1 MSNTVWYP
9 IFPEGYDPGSRESQS
24 FVANEVKWGSSTP
37 GTSAGVVTWSFAT
50 LNLSVQPDE
59 VTYSAMPSFFQDEVR
74 AAFDAWEAVSDIDF
88 LEVPDA
94 SNVNIRVGVGSIDGF
109 GGTLGVAHSSF
120 NVNSSG
126 YNTFSQVHII
136 MDSSDYSFTFDS
148 SEFYTTTLHEIG
160 HAIGLGHEDD
170 VPSIMGTFANSSIN
184 GLTLDDINGAQAIYG
199 GSVTNQGDNDD
210 IFPSTPGTNG
220 SISVP
225 GTESGTINFQT
236 DSDFFAVDL
245 VAGRQY
251 QFDLIGGTL
260 GQPLFSLYG
269 PTTGD
274 FVPPISLSFDFEG
287 VDKRIFFVAETTGT
301 HYVGV
306 FGNNLTVGTYTLT
319 VADIGASVPGVTIS
333 EGAGDAAANTSTT
346 HTIIPGDSF
355 EGTLSSA
362 SDQDW
367 VQIDLLPGRFYTFEL
382 QGVDSD
388 GGTLADPFLI
398 LRDGDGVFILQSD
411 DEDGTRDS
419 SITYFVQDI
428 GPHYINVRTF
438 GDGGGTYTVV
448 TSPNERNENDPVPVL
463 TIPGITVE
471 EGTSDAAGNATTTD
485 TLISGD
491 TFSGSL
497 DTTADQD
504 WISIQLT
511 AGTTYTFDLQGKSS
525 DGGTLADGF
534 LVLRDADG
542 NFVSQDDDSG
552 TGTDARLTF
561 TPSSTANYFI
571 TVRTFGAEGGTYALV
586 TSPEERTEGD
596 PTQPAQPT
604 EPEPEP
610 VPTIP
615 GITVLEGDEDT
626 LGSVD
631 TDVTLISGDTFA
643 GELDP
648 GSDKDWVGIQLTAGT
663 TYTFDMEGLDTDA
676 GTLVDPFLVLRNST
690 GGFVAQDD
698 DGGEKLNAQ
707 IVFTPNSS
715 GTYYL
720 EARNFDGETGTY
732 RLSTSPE
739 ERTAEDGDGDGNP
752 TPNPDPTPDTG
763 VPVASLTVDEEGDD
777 VPASTETP
785 ISLVGG
791 DTFFGDLDTVADRDW
806 VAIELDAGT
815 RYRFDV
821 QGTDVGSVPGG
832 AVDATFLVLRD
843 SSGAFLEQDDGNNI
857 TSLARIFYTPPTSGT
872 YYLEV
877 RTFGSEGG
885 RYVLSSLPE
894 ERTSTDPIPVG
905 VQSLQ
910 EGSSDSYSSSQ
921 VTASAQLE
929 FDQMQMDLN

>member
-9 IFPEGYDPGSRESQS
+9 IFPDGYDPKGRESQS
-24 FVANEVKWGSSTP
+24 FVLNQVKWGSSTP
-37 GTSAGVVTWSFAT
+37 GTSGGMVTWSFAT
-50 LNLSVQPDE
+50 SNLSVQPSD
-59 VTYSAMPSFFQDEVR
+59 VTFQTMPVFFQDEVR
-74 AAFDAWEAVSDIDF
+74 AAFDAWQAVSNIDF
-88 LEVPDA
+88 VEVSDG
-94 SNVNIRVGVGSIDGF
+94 SNVDIRVGVGAIDGS

-120 NVNSSG
+120 TVNLG
-126 YNTFSQVHII
+126 AYNTFSQVHII
-136 MDSSDYSFTFDS
+136 MDSSDYNSSFDS

-160 HAIGLGHEDD
+160 HAIGLGHEDFAT
-170 VPSIMGTFANSSIN
+170 SIMGTFANPSVK
-184 GLTLDDINGAQAIYG
+184 GLTSDDINGAQAIYG
-199 GSVTNQGDNDD
+199 NSLNPGTGDNDD
-210 IFPSTPGTNG
+210 IFPDSTATNG
-220 SISVP
+220 AISVP
-225 GTESGTINFQT
+225 GTVSGTANFPL
-236 DSDFFAVDL
+236 DDDFYAVDL

-251 QFDLIGGTL
+251 QFDVIGGTL
-260 GQPLFSLYG
+260 SQPILQLVD
-269 PTTGD
+269 PTFTKNLQLGYD
-274 FVPPISLSFDFEG
+274 DVEG
-287 VDKRIFFVAETTGT
+287 VDYRLSFVAQTTGT
-301 HYVGV
+301 YFIGV
-306 FGNNLTVGTYTLT
+306 RGNNNTFGTYTLT
-319 VADIGASVPGVTIS
+319 AADIGATVPGLIIS
-333 EGAGDAAANTSTT
+333 EGGNDALATTSTT
-346 HTIIPGDSF
+346 HAIVPGDSF
-355 EGTLSSA
+355 QGSLSNS

-367 VQIDLLPGRFYTFEL
+367 VKIDLLPRRFYTFEL
-382 QGVDSD
+382 KGADSG

-398 LRDGDGVFILQSD
+398 LRDAQGVFILQSD

-419 SITYFVQDI
+419 SISYFVQDI

-448 TSPNERNENDPVPVL
+448 TSPNERNENDPVPIV
-463 TIPGITVE
+463 TIPGIIVD
-471 EGTSDAAGNATTTD
+471 EGSSDAAGNSSTTD
-485 TLISGD
+485 TLVSGD
-491 TFSGSL
+491 TFNGSL

-525 DGGTLADGF
+525 DAGTLADGF

-561 TPSSTANYFI
+561 SPNSTATYFI
-571 TVRTFGAEGGTYALV
+571 TVRTFGAEGGTYTLV
-586 TSPEERTEGD
+586 TSPEERTEDD
-596 PTQPAQPT
+596 PSQPT

-615 GITVLEGDEDT
+615 GIVVAEGADDAPGSADT
-626 LGSVD
+626 A
-631 TDVTLISGDTFA
+631 VTLVSGDTFE
-643 GELDP
+643 GELES

-663 TYTFDMEGLDTDA
+663 AYTFDLEGQDTDG
-676 GTLVDPFLVLRNST
+676 GTLSDPFLVLRNSS
-690 GGFVAQDD
+690 GNFIAQDD

-707 IVFTPNSS
+707 ISFTPDSS

-732 RLSTSPE
+732 TLSTSPE
-739 ERTAEDGDGDGNP
+739 ERTADDGDGSL
-752 TPNPDPTPDTG
+752 TPDPTPDPDPTPNPG
-763 VPVASLTVDEEGDD
+763 VPVESLTVDEDGND

-791 DTFFGDLDTVADRDW
+791 DTFFGDLDNAGDRDW

-832 AVDATFLVLRD
+832 AVEATFLVLRD
-843 SSGAFLEQDDGNNI
+843 SSGNFLEQDDGNNI

-894 ERTSTDPIPVG
+894 ERTSTDPIPLG

-910 EGSSDSYSSSQ
+910 EAASEGYQSSGDADATE
-921 VTASAQLE
+921 VG
-929 FDQMQMDLN
+929 FVQMLADTY

>member
-9 IFPEGYDPGSRESQS
+9 IFPEGYDPGSSESQS

-37 GTSAGVVTWSFAT
+37 GSSGSIVTWSFAT
-50 LNLSVQPDE
+50 LNRSVQPDE
-59 VTYSAMPSFFQDEVR
+59 VTYSAIPSFFQDEVR

-88 LEVPDA
+88 LEVDDG
-94 SNVNIRVGVGSIDGF
+94 SNVNIRVGVGAVDGF

-136 MDSSDYSFTFDS
+136 MDSSDYKFTFDS
-148 SEFYTTTLHEIG
+148 SEFFTTTLHEIG

-170 VPSIMGTFANSSIN
+170 VPSIMGTFANPSIRS
-184 GLTLDDINGAQAIYG
+184 LTSDDISGAQFIYG
-199 GSVTNQGDNDD
+199 ESSTSGPVDNDD
-210 IFPSTPGTNG
+210 FFPSDASTNG
-220 SISVP
+220 AISVP
-225 GTESGTINFQT
+225 GTASGTINFQL
-236 DSDFFAVDL
+236 DNDFFAVDL
-245 VAGRQY
+245 IAGRQY

-260 GQPLFSLYG
+260 SQPLLFLYG
-269 PTTGD
+269 PE
-274 FVPPISLSFDFEG
+274 FESHISSGFDDIEG
-287 VDKRIFFVAETTGT
+287 IDDRLFFVAETTGT

-306 FGNNLTVGTYTLT
+306 FGNNLTIGTYTLT
-319 VADIGASVPGVTIS
+319 AIDIGAGAPGITVS
-333 EGAGDAAANTSTT
+333 EGSDAVANTSTT
-346 HTIIPGDSF
+346 YSIVPGDSF
-355 EGTLSSA
+355 EGTLSSS

-367 VQIDLLPGRFYTFEL
+367 IQINLFPGRRYTFEL

-398 LRDGDGVFILQSD
+398 LRDGDGVFTLQSD

-419 SITYFVQDI
+419 SISYFVQDI

-438 GDGGGTYTVV
+438 GDSGGTYTVV
-448 TSPNERNENDPVPVL
+448 TSPNERNENDPVPVI
-463 TIPGITVE
+463 TIPGITVS
-471 EGTSDAAGNATTTD
+471 EGSSDAAGNATTTD

-525 DGGTLADGF
+525 DAGTLADGF

-552 TGTDARLTF
+552 AGTDARLTF
-561 TPSSTANYFI
+561 SPSSTATYFI
-571 TVRTFGAEGGTYALV
+571 TARTFGAEGGTYALV
-586 TSPEERTEGD
+586 TSPEERTEDD
-596 PTQPAQPT
+596 PSQPT

-615 GITVLEGDEDT
+615 GITVSEGEEDAP
-626 LGSVD
+626 GSVD
-631 TDVTLISGDTFA
+631 TDVTLISGDTFE
-643 GELDP
+643 GEL
-648 GSDKDWVGIQLTAGT
+648 GSSSDKDWVGIQLNAGT
-663 TYTFDMEGLDTDA
+663 AYTFDLEGQDTDG
-676 GTLVDPFLVLRNST
+676 GTLADPFLVLRTAS
-690 GGFVAQDD
+690 GGFLAQDD

-707 IVFTPNSS
+707 IVFTPDSS

-732 RLSTSPE
+732 TLSTSPE
-739 ERTAEDGDGDGNP
+739 ERTADDSDGSP
-752 TPNPDPTPDTG
+752 TPDPTPDPDPAPNPG
-763 VPVASLTVDEEGDD
+763 VPVASLTVDEDGND

-791 DTFFGDLDTVADRDW
+791 DIFFGDLDTAADRDW

-815 RYRFDV
+815 QYRITAT
-821 QGTDVGSVPGG
+821 GTEVGSVPFG
-832 AVDATFLVLRD
+832 ALIEPFLVLRD
-843 SSGAFLEQDDGNNI
+843 SEGTFIDQDIGDGI
-857 TSLARIFYTPPTSGT
+857 TSSARLFFTPTVSGT

-877 RTFGSEGG
+877 RTFEANGG
-885 RYVLSSLPE
+885 RYVIDTLPE
-894 ERTSTDPIPVG
+894 ERVSTDPIPVG

-910 EGSSDSYSSSQ
+910 QEANSDGYSSSP
-921 VTASAQLE
+921 ASASAALE
-929 FDQMQMDLN
+929 LNQMQFDLN